1 MCFSKVANRRDSSE
15 YARIQ
20 ATNNTENTAA
30 ATSSTAAA
38 SAPYFPMQQHEQSD
52 YLLSA
57 VAPPAP
63 PLPLHSVYDESR
75 DMSAMVSALTHVV
88 SGQRQGGQWFLRP
101 DQMTSTVMSSFAAPS
116 SMGTGSPVYSS
127 SSSGSWAGQKRR
139 RNQDE
144 SVTQISAQE
153 IYPGFADL
161 SSSIKPEPEAGSNA
175 TTSTVSAVE
184 QTSQP
189 EASTQSQ
196 EGTGE
201 RRRYRGV
208 RQRPWGKWAAEIR
221 DPQKAARVW
230 LGTFETAED
239 AARAYDEAAF
249 RFRGNRAKLNFPEN
263 VRILPPPQPTQVTI
277 SAPTQ
282 QFVAAAPPPRPP
294 SEIFQTTDRDYWE
307 YSQLLQTGGNFQTQ
321 QPTTL
326 FEHMMH
332 NASIADWYL
341 SNSMNII
348 PTDTFT
354 SSSQAPFIS
363 SSLASS
369 SSTSSSYP
377 LQFSSG
383 ETIRFQPQGDT
394 QQNQGSSS
402 NFPAPPWTSGQYPP
416 PSS

>member
-1 MCFSKVANRRDSSE
+1 MNV
-15 YARIQ
+15 
-20 ATNNTENTAA
+20 
-30 ATSSTAAA
+30 
-38 SAPYFPMQQHEQSD
+38 
-52 YLLSA
+52 L
-57 VAPPAP
+57 
-63 PLPLHSVYDESR
+63 
-75 DMSAMVSALTHVV
+75 
-88 SGQRQGGQWFLRP
+88 
-101 DQMTSTVMSSFAAPS
+101 
-116 SMGTGSPVYSS
+116 
-127 SSSGSWAGQKRR
+127 
-139 RNQDE
+139 
-144 SVTQISAQE
+144 
-153 IYPGFADL
+153 
-161 SSSIKPEPEAGSNA
+161 PEPEAGSNA

-263 VRILPPPQPTQVTI
+263 VRILPPSQPTQVTI

-282 QFVAAAPPPRPP
+282 PFATAAPPPRPP